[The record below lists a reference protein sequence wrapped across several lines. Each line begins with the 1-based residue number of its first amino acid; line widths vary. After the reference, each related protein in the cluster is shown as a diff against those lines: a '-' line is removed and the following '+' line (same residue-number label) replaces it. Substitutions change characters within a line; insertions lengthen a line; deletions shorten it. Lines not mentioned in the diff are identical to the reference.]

1 MHASQS
7 TERMLFFERVH
18 VMTCRTIV
26 EHRVF
31 YERLY
36 AIKSQY
42 YHWYAAEFN
51 VLADN
56 FIVCHLILMSIG
68 SLASYRLGRS
78 STINQNRIN
87 SIQNTLSVYGTSSG
101 NQN

>member
-1 MHASQS
+1 MIDNNV
-7 TERMLFFERVH
+7 TIERRNGHRIEM
-18 VMTCRTIV
+18 RTIKRPEFIELSIDTWIYLDEMSLYIV
-26 EHRVF
+26 VAEMCMHHRVYGI

-56 FIVCHLILMSIG
+56 FVVCQLISMSIG
-68 SLASYRLGRS
+68 SLAS
-78 STINQNRIN
+78 
-87 SIQNTLSVYGTSSG
+87 
-101 NQN
+101 